1 MYFVLAVILS
11 FLQAVLEIETR
22 IGSVRVCVGVC
33 FLYVTEVCDTHT
45 GLFSQCLTEYEC
57 EILSKVPPIHGGICS
72 FLLRIYRLS
81 HFLY

>member
-33 FLYVTEVCDTHT
+33 FLYVTEVCDTHR
-45 GLFSQCLTEYEC
+45 SVQSMSY
-57 EILSKVPPIHGGICS
+57 
-72 FLLRIYRLS
+72 
-81 HFLY
+81 